1 MIFDWV
7 IRAVK
12 LNRGDEATQADK
24 GMYLR
29 TLFIWSSRTVN
40 LIYERNWISCFLEE
54 EIFQVINVL
63 HLTWGS
69 GRTSACMLSCVQF
82 FAAPVTVAFQ
92 VPLSMGFSR
101 LDYWSRLPLPSLVD
115 LPNSGMELGSPAFQ
129 ADSLPSEPPGN
140 LINSHKCSKLM

>member
-1 MIFDWV
+1 M
-7 IRAVK
+7 K
-12 LNRGDEATQADK
+12 LLSHVRLLAT
-24 GMYLR
+24 L
-29 TLFIWSSRTVN
+29 
-40 LIYERNWISCFLEE
+40 WI
-54 EIFQVINVL
+54 
-63 HLTWGS
+63 
-69 GRTSACMLSCVQF
+69 
-82 FAAPVTVAFQ
+82 VAFQ